1 MGDRLPWTAG
11 RVALASAGGSL
22 RSFLSLA
29 GLGRLHV
36 VGFGRYPPFPFDPRV
51 REVVDEH
58 DCVDEAWATMREIV
72 GGRLRLAWA
81 QTRSSPACSTPPEQ
95 RLFPI
100 HRDAH
105 QAPKELAPRQRRR
118 RFG

>member
-1 MGDRLPWTAG
+1 M
-11 RVALASAGGSL
+11 AGGQGRSVL
-22 RSFLSLA
+22 RRWKSSKLLIPGGPRSTPRR
-29 GLGRLHV
+29 RLWT
-36 VGFGRYPPFPFDPRV
+36 YPPFPFDPRV